1 MRLAD
6 LAALIADPA
15 RARMLTALSGGTA
28 LTATE
33 LAIEAGIAPSTASSH
48 LAKLTAANLLAIE
61 QQGRH
66 RYFRLFDEEIAS
78 MLETLMG
85 VAKRDPTRRGPK
97 DPAMRV
103 ARVCYDHLAGERG
116 VWLFD
121 SLLRRD
127 AIRGI
132 DVTSAGRALFARL
145 EIDVASL
152 ERSRRPLVRT
162 CLDWSERRH
171 HLAGSLG
178 AAILQ
183 RMLALAW
190 ARRELSSRALI
201 FSASGERAFREQFS

>member
-1 MRLAD
+1 
-6 LAALIADPA
+6 
-15 RARMLTALSGGTA
+15 
-28 LTATE
+28 
-33 LAIEAGIAPSTASSH
+33 
-48 LAKLTAANLLAIE
+48 
-61 QQGRH
+61 
-66 RYFRLFDEEIAS
+66 
-78 MLETLMG
+78 MG

-132 DVTSAGRALFARL
+132 DVTSAGRAFFARL

-183 RMLALAW
+183 RVLALAW

-201 FSASGERAFREQFS
+201 FSAAGERAFREQFG